1 MRGQNAE
8 DAEITQRAQKN
19 TRNGFGLVLVL
30 VLVLVGLVWF
40 GFVLGASTLHSLTSV
55 IPAQAGIYVLF

>member
-19 TRNGFGLVLVL
+19 TRNWFGLVL

-55 IPAQAGIYVLF
+55 IPAQAVIYVLV

>member
-19 TRNGFGLVLVL
+19 TRNGFGLVL